1 MFMLDGNYRKD
12 YTTNSYRVIDLLP
25 SIEEHRDKQLNIIL
39 DGI

>member
-1 MFMLDGNYRKD
+1 MGIIEKD
-12 YTTNSYRVIDLLP
+12 YTTNSYRVYRFTP

>member
-1 MFMLDGNYRKD
+1 MFMLDGNYRKRL
-12 YTTNSYRVIDLLP
+12 YHKFIPSYRFTP